1 MSISILKGL
10 LKSVPFAGR
19 IWNAHAT
26 RVLRF
31 KILLLLGKR
40 ESQTFTR
47 FYRLPTQFLVLAG
60 PVMNYLLQ
68 DAPDRE
74 IRILVIGCSMGAEA
88 YTISAA
94 LQKYRPGTKFSIHG
108 IDIDPYMITRA
119 EAARYHAKELGIYPR
134 NFEDAV
140 ASLFVEERAEESVY
154 DIKPEVRQHVTF
166 SVGNALDPN
175 LAATC
180 GLADI
185 VFAQNF
191 LYHLKPADSKLAF
204 FNLCSLLKP
213 RAALFIDGMDL
224 DMKQRL
230 TKQVGLTPVLDEIE
244 EIHADAYEERGTSWP
259 AIYWGLEPLS
269 RSRKDWTYRYSTIF
283 TRDQT
288 VGKIISR

>member
-1 MSISILKGL
+1 MPTKIFKRL

-47 FYRLPTQFLVLAG
+47 FYRLPTQFKVLAG
-60 PVMNYLLQ
+60 PVINFLLEDSPEQ
-68 DAPDRE
+68 E
-74 IRILVIGCSMGAEA
+74 IRILVIGCSKGAEA

-108 IDIDPYMITRA
+108 VDIDPYMITRA
-119 EAARYHAKELGIYPR
+119 EAARYHADELGIYPR
-134 NFEDAV
+134 DHKDAV
-140 ASLFVEERAEESVY
+140 ASLFVEERSEESVY
-154 DIKPEVRQHVTF
+154 DIKPEVRRHVTF

-180 GLADI
+180 GPADI

-230 TKQVGLTPVLDEIE
+230 TRQVGLTPMLDEIE
-244 EIHADAYEERGTSWP
+244 TIHADAYEERGTSWP

-283 TRDQT
+283 TRNQT
-288 VGKIISR
+288 VGEISSR